1 MSSYD
6 ITIVIS
12 LDVLVT
18 SFQPKEIL
26 CNDSMRLNA
35 FSGNNKINAFI
46 STQANSAR
54 VSENFDVTLK
64 SSYFSIV

>member
-18 SFQPKEIL
+18 SFQLKEIL
-26 CNDSMRLNA
+26 CNDRTRLDA
-35 FSGNNKINAFI
+35 FSSNNKINAFT
-46 STQANSAR
+46 STRKQIAHG
-54 VSENFDVTLK
+54 
-64 SSYFSIV
+64 